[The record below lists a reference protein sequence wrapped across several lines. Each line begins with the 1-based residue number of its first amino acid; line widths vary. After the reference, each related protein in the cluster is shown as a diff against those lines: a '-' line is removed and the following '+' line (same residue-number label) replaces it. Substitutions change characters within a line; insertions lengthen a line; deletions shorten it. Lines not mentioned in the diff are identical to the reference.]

1 MLENQVYLIIE
12 KKQMALLVKERKA
25 LEQLEQ
31 AFVRY
36 YEQILHLELVV
47 DHSTT
52 VEERLLFLAAELN
65 TAQ

>member
-1 MLENQVYLIIE
+1 
-12 KKQMALLVKERKA
+12 MALLVKERKA

-36 YEQILHLELVV
+36 YEQILNLELEV
-47 DHSTT
+47 DRSKT
-52 VEERLLFLAAELN
+52 VEERLLFLAVELN